1 MENIK
6 NRKYDSNYRRKLLN
20 KINKIKEKK
29 DLINIYNIIH
39 VELDNNISI
48 NQNGMFFNLNSVS
61 DEIIDKLIVFLNINI
76 ETISVTETEGKIKYQ
91 SYITNEIEHVNNIG
105 PKLSNQEKSIIKK
118 FQKN

>member
-6 NRKYDSNYRRKLLN
+6 NRKYNSNYRRKLLN
-20 KINKIKEKK
+20 KINKIKDKK

-48 NQNGMFFNLNSVS
+48 NQNGMFFNLNAVS

-76 ETISVTETEGKIKYQ
+76 ETITETESKIKYQ
-91 SYITNEIEHVNNIG
+91 SYITDEIENVNNIG